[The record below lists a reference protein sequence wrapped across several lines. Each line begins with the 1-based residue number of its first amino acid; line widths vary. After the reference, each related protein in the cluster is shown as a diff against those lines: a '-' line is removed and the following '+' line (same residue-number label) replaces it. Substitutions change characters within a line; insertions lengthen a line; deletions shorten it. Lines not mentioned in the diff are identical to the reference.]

1 MADIKRKVPNLR
13 FKGFTDDWEQH
24 KLRDVADLN
33 GRIGFRGYTRKD
45 IVNKD
50 KGILAFS
57 PTNIV
62 SNRLIKTSKD
72 TYITVKKYDESPEI
86 KLKNGYVLF
95 VKTGS
100 TLGKSALIKEL
111 SQLATV
117 NPQIVVIKPKRIN
130 ASFMSIILLND
141 KVQRQVFSRKIGGAV
156 PTLTE
161 NEINNFNFNVPKTTE
176 QQSISEIIECLNN
189 FLSLQQRK
197 LDLLKQLKKGFLQK
211 MFAEKNSKQPVLR
224 FKGFHDDWEGR
235 KLENSADYI
244 RGSFP
249 QPYGNKEW
257 YGGTNAKP
265 FVQVVDVNTNMRLN
279 KKTKEQIS
287 VLAQPKSRFV
297 PSDSIV
303 VTLQGSIGRVAIT
316 QYDSYVDR
324 TLLIFTKYK
333 VPVDKYFWAYSI
345 QNIFRIE
352 KQKAPG
358 GTIKTITKRALSS
371 FEVSLP
377 VQEEQKKIGTLLKN
391 IDDIITSQQ
400 EEVSKLK
407 KIKKSLLQQMF
418 I

>member
-1 MADIKRKVPNLR
+1 MKKLEQRVPNLR

-211 MFAEKNSKQPVLR
+211 MFADKDSKQPVLR
-224 FKGFHDDWEGR
+224 FKGFHDDWERR
-235 KLENSADYI
+235 KLGEAAEIIGGGTPSTQISNYWNGDINWYTPAEISNFIYTRKSKRKISMEGLENSSARLLPVGTVLFTSRAGI
-244 RGSFP
+244 GKTAILS
-249 QPYGNKEW
+249 KE
-257 YGGTNAKP
+257 GT
-265 FVQVVDVNTNMRLN
+265 TNQGFQSIVPN
-279 KKTKEQIS
+279 KK
-287 VLAQPKSRFV
+287 L
-297 PSDSIV
+297 
-303 VTLQGSIGRVAIT
+303 L
-316 QYDSYVDR
+316 DSYF
-324 TLLIFTKYK
+324 IFSLTNELKKYGETHGAGST
-333 VPVDKYFWAYSI
+333 F
-345 QNIFRIE
+345 IE
-352 KQKAPG
+352 ISGRELAKAPL
-358 GTIKTITKRALSS
+358 KLPALK
-371 FEVSLP
+371 
-377 VQEEQKKIGTLLKN
+377 EQKKIGSLLHQVDEL
-391 IDDIITSQQ
+391 ISLQQ
-400 EEVSKLK
+400 QKLAK
-407 KIKKSLLQQMF
+407 YQSIKKSLLQQMF

>member
-1 MADIKRKVPNLR
+1 MKKLEQRVPNLR
-13 FKGFTDDWEQH
+13 FKGFTDDWEQR
-24 KLRDVADLN
+24 KLGEAAEIIGGGTPSTQISNYWN
-33 GRIGFRGYTRKD
+33 GDINWYTPAEISNFIYTRKSKRKISMEGLENSSARLLPVGTVLFTSRAGIGKTAILSKEGTTNQGFQS
-45 IVNKD
+45 IVPNKKLLD
-50 KGILAFS
+50 SYFIFS
-57 PTNIV
+57 LTNE
-62 SNRLIKTSKD
+62 L
-72 TYITVKKYDESPEI
+72 KKYGETH
-86 KLKNGYVLF
+86 GA
-95 VKTGS
+95 GS
-100 TLGKSALIKEL
+100 TFIEISGRELAKAPLKLPALKE
-111 SQLATV
+111 Q
-117 NPQIVVIKPKRIN
+117 K
-130 ASFMSIILLND
+130 
-141 KVQRQVFSRKIGGAV
+141 KIGGLLHQV
-156 PTLTE
+156 DEL
-161 NEINNFNFNVPKTTE
+161 IF
-176 QQSISEIIECLNN
+176 
-189 FLSLQQRK
+189 LQQRK

>member
-1 MADIKRKVPNLR
+1 M
-13 FKGFTDDWEQH
+13 G
-24 KLRDVADLN
+24 DVANLN

-62 SNRLIKTSKD
+62 SNKLIKTSKD

-111 SQLATV
+111 SQPATV
-117 NPQIVVIKPKRIN
+117 NPQIVVIKPERIN

-161 NEINNFNFNVPKTTE
+161 NEINNFNFNIPKTAE

-197 LDLLKQLKKGFLQK
+197 LNQLKRLKRAMLQQL
-211 MFAEKNSKQPVLR
+211 FADKNSKQPNLR
-224 FKGFHDDWEGR
+224 FKNFKGDWEQHKLKSVVSVNSGKDYKSLEKGNIPVYGTGGYITSVSKSLSNQDAIGLGR
-235 KLENSADYI
+235 KGTINKPYI
-244 RGSFP
+244 
-249 QPYGNKEW
+249 
-257 YGGTNAKP
+257 
-265 FVQVVDVNTNMRLN
+265 L
-279 KKTKEQIS
+279 
-287 VLAQPKSRFV
+287 
-297 PSDSIV
+297 
-303 VTLQGSIGRVAIT
+303 
-316 QYDSYVDR
+316 
-324 TLLIFTKYK
+324 
-333 VPVDKYFWAYSI
+333 
-345 QNIFRIE
+345 
-352 KQKAPG
+352 KAPFWTVDTLFYLTLKPENILTFIYSLIQKINWLKYDESTG
-358 GTIKTITKRALSS
+358 LPSLSKKNI
-371 FEVSLP
+371 ENVLVSLTKLD
-377 VQEEQKKIGTLLKN
+377 EQQKIGKVIVKLDKFITLHQSK
-391 IDDIITSQQ
+391 IDQLTI
-400 EEVSKLK
+400 LK
-407 KIKKSLLQQMF
+407 KYLLQKLF